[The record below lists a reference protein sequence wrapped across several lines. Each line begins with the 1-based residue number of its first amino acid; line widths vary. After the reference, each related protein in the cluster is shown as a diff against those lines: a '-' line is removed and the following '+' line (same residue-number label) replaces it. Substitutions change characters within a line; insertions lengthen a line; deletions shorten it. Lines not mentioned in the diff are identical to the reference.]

1 MSPIPG
7 RHGPSELTAEGI
19 AASGLTSEKLSL
31 PTLQSKMKCDPEGYE
46 SELTLVY
53 NQFKSSMDLFEQ
65 QAALN
70 FTSLSGVSTD
80 PTVSKDLGDRAMFL
94 SHVTPFYP
102 KQLVNFP
109 KELAQLLRSSARTLP
124 SGLRVHVTQALIL
137 LINRKIVDI
146 GDTLALFME
155 LQTLGDRVLRKLAF
169 SHIVHSIRR
178 MNQKHKNDTK
188 NRALQ
193 NILFAL
199 LQQEDEAKAKR
210 SLITLC
216 ELHRRKVWFDDRT
229 ANAICSACFHSSS
242 RIMVASL
249 SFLLDYEKIEDDSD
263 SDMEDSEDEQTA
275 NKPQV
280 VLNKEAIYKAHN
292 KGTSSSKKKKQAKLQ
307 RAVRSMKK
315 QQRVQ
320 SENNNTS
327 YYSPLNHLKDAQ
339 GFAEKLFSHLQTC
352 NERFEVKMM
361 MLKVIART
369 VGLHHL
375 ILLNFYPYLQR
386 YVQPHQRDVTNLLAA
401 AVQAC
406 HDMVPPD
413 AVEPLFKQVVNQFVH
428 DRSRPEAISVG
439 INVIRE
445 ICLRMPLLM
454 TEDLLQDLVLYKKS
468 NEKAV
473 SAAARSLLTL
483 FREVC
488 PSLLVKKDR
497 GRPTNP
503 KARPKAFGEV
513 SVASSIPGIELLD
526 QEDNDSDDDVE
537 KGSVGLSDHDDQSDE
552 DVDLGEEDVNCEING
567 DNASDNESGD
577 DECDSDEDNRSQA
590 AEEFSEDDDAIDSAD
605 ATEDDESDGE
615 EEDIDD
621 SKMQDHSSWASEEDD
636 VDEKESKG
644 IKRKMSDIDLN
655 AASNSLRALKKLAGA
670 KLEHNSLNMEDGI
683 LSNEDFQ
690 RIKELKA
697 KKDARTVLAQ
707 HGFKLPS
714 SDQLSTKRVDAAKLE
729 ANIRKKLSK
738 EERLAII
745 RAGRE
750 DRGRYQAKT
759 ALKKKK
765 TGGSSNQQKEHKKF
779 MPLAA
784 KRSKGK
790 RVVMDVDG
798 AMGIHWEEEII
809 MDILSR
815 LPVKSLLRF
824 KCVSKFW
831 MTLISEPYFTRKHL
845 NHAKNNQHSQK
856 ILLLNGEFSLQYS
869 SDLTSASLSPV
880 QLVKDVQKLDLPF
893 SREQRMCRLYCCYDG
908 LALIGV
914 GNYPEYKRLTLLL
927 WNPSTR
933 ESIVLPDPEFPPDVL
948 CTWGLGYD
956 STSGDYKILR
966 IDHRAHCEI
975 LALKS
980 GSWREIDKHPNDVY
994 PAVFDD
1000 LKDSL
1005 AFVDGAFH
1013 WLDSYRHKPVVS
1025 FNISNEVYGEI
1036 PLPEGVL
1043 VASNMDYIKDGI
1055 SVFGGMLCVCSTHIH
1070 MLSLNYIFKLWVMK
1084 DYGIK
1089 ESWNQL
1095 FTIQGVNILSITPK
1109 YMFSDGEVLLLCI
1122 HLERTGYVFKTSKE
1136 SSVLWP
1142 QSDSECIQNGFVYT
1156 ESLIS
1161 PKLLSIYSVL
1171 DQGK

>member
-1 MSPIPG
+1 MSPFSG
-7 RHGPSELTAEGI
+7 RRAPPSELTAEGI
-19 AASGLTSEKLSL
+19 AASGLSSENLSL
-31 PTLQSKMKCDPEGYE
+31 PILQSKMKCDPEGYE
-46 SELTLVY
+46 SELLLVY
-53 NQFKSSMDLFEQ
+53 EQFKSSMNLFEE
-65 QAALN
+65 QASRN

-80 PTVSKDLGDRAMFL
+80 TNVSKDLGDRSMFL
-94 SHVTPFYP
+94 AHVTPFYP
-102 KQLVNFP
+102 KLLVNFP
-109 KELAQLLRSSARTLP
+109 KELAKLLKSSAKTLP
-124 SGLRVHVTQALIL
+124 SGLRVCVTQALIL

-146 GDTLALFME
+146 GETLELFME

-216 ELHRRKVWFDDRT
+216 ELHRRRVWFDDRT

-242 RIMVASL
+242 RIMIASL

-263 SDMEDSEDEQTA
+263 SDMAESEDEQTV
-275 NKPQV
+275 NPQV
-280 VLNKEAIYKAHN
+280 VVNKEAIYKANN

-307 RAVRSMKK
+307 RVVRSMKK

-339 GFAEKLFSHLQTC
+339 GFAEKLFSRLQTC
-352 NERFEVKMM
+352 NERFEIKMM

-386 YVQPHQRDVTNLLAA
+386 YVQPHQRDVTSLLAA

-439 INVIRE
+439 INVVRE

-483 FREVC
+483 FREIC

-497 GRPTNP
+497 GRPNNP

-513 SVASSIPGIELLD
+513 SVASSVPGIELLD
-526 QEDNDSDDDVE
+526 QEDNDSDDIE
-537 KGSVGLSDHDDQSDE
+537 EGSVGLSDHDDQSDE
-552 DVDLGEEDVNCEING
+552 DADPGEEDINCENDG
-567 DNASDNESGD
+567 DNASNNESGDDLEID
-577 DECDSDEDNRSQA
+577 DECDSD
-590 AEEFSEDDDAIDSAD
+590 EEFSEDDDAGDSAS
-605 ATEDDESDGE
+605 EDDESDGE
-615 EEDIDD
+615 AEDVDG
-621 SKMQDHSSWASEEDD
+621 SKTQDNSSSASEDD

-644 IKRKMSDIDLN
+644 IKRKISDIDVN

-670 KLEHNSLNMEDGI
+670 KMEPNTLNTEEDGI

-697 KKDARTVLAQ
+697 KKDARNVLAQ
-707 HGFKLPS
+707 HGFKLPT

-765 TGGSSNQQKEHKKF
+765 TGGSSNQQKEHKKL

-784 KRSKGK
+784 KRSKVARSKIEKKKKNARAGK
-790 RVVMDVDG
+790 QFRG
-798 AMGIHWEEEII
+798 
-809 MDILSR
+809 
-815 LPVKSLLRF
+815 
-824 KCVSKFW
+824 
-831 MTLISEPYFTRKHL
+831 RK
-845 NHAKNNQHSQK
+845 AWK
-856 ILLLNGEFSLQYS
+856 
-869 SDLTSASLSPV
+869 
-880 QLVKDVQKLDLPF
+880 
-893 SREQRMCRLYCCYDG
+893 
-908 LALIGV
+908 
-914 GNYPEYKRLTLLL
+914 
-927 WNPSTR
+927 
-933 ESIVLPDPEFPPDVL
+933 
-948 CTWGLGYD
+948 
-956 STSGDYKILR
+956 
-966 IDHRAHCEI
+966 
-975 LALKS
+975 
-980 GSWREIDKHPNDVY
+980 
-994 PAVFDD
+994 
-1000 LKDSL
+1000 
-1005 AFVDGAFH
+1005 
-1013 WLDSYRHKPVVS
+1013 
-1025 FNISNEVYGEI
+1025 
-1036 PLPEGVL
+1036 
-1043 VASNMDYIKDGI
+1043 
-1055 SVFGGMLCVCSTHIH
+1055 
-1070 MLSLNYIFKLWVMK
+1070 
-1084 DYGIK
+1084 
-1089 ESWNQL
+1089 
-1095 FTIQGVNILSITPK
+1095 
-1109 YMFSDGEVLLLCI
+1109 
-1122 HLERTGYVFKTSKE
+1122 
-1136 SSVLWP
+1136 
-1142 QSDSECIQNGFVYT
+1142 
-1156 ESLIS
+1156 
-1161 PKLLSIYSVL
+1161 
-1171 DQGK
+1171 